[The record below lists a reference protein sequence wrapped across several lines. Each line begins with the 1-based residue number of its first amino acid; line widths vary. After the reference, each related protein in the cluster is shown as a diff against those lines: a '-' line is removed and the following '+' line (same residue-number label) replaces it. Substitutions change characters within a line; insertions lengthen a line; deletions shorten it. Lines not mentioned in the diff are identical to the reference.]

1 MEIPSA
7 YQEKRIRV
15 LDVPVSRGTFG
26 AERNFDCN
34 SRWKSRST
42 GKSQTSVGGNEWQNN
57 HLVSPISA
65 GKAIKA
71 INQMLSGTEK
81 HFDGRHHVINT
92 LFPTIL
98 QSCMHYSTQLSL
110 TIDNPR
116 RVTNSIVPPIKKFGY
131 TSDLIFLMK
140 LDSNRNFHY
149 NS

>member
-1 MEIPSA
+1 MEIHSA
-7 YQEKRIRV
+7 FQEKRNRV

-34 SRWKSRST
+34 SRWRSRST

-57 HLVSPISA
+57 HLVGPISA

-71 INQMLSGTEK
+71 INQMLTGHEK
-81 HFDGRHHVINT
+81 HFDGRDHVINT

-110 TIDNPR
+110 TINNRR
-116 RVTNSIVPPIKKFGY
+116 RVTNSIVPAHKEIWIY
-131 TSDLIFLMK
+131 IR
-140 LDSNRNFHY
+140 SNLPDET
-149 NS
+149 